1 MKKVY
6 NQATKSDMPLDSSVI
21 SSTPTA
27 PKTTKSKI
35 NVIGKKTGTSKS
47 ATSSKSA
54 TTKNSTASKSSSTSK
69 TQTSSTK
76 KSSVLKSNSIE
87 LQDLEKLNDDNLKK
101 LTFRTKRNRVVIITL
116 ALLLVIAI
124 ASIIIY
130 STISK
135 LENNCFLEVRG
146 DASATYVIDGKE
158 LEKFRTPSNLQGN
171 RILEFDTDIKIES
184 SGSYYVHFQILCYQN
199 EVLLNN
205 TLVYNPNLEL
215 FELGLDGCY
224 YSREMISGNQTV
236 DLCQGV
242 VLDMQYEHSLTVDN
256 FTMKIITVFERV

>member
-27 PKTTKSKI
+27 PKSTKAKI
-35 NVIGKKTGTSKS
+35 NVIGKKS
-47 ATSSKSA
+47 SSKS
-54 TTKNSTASKSSSTSK
+54 STNAK
-69 TQTSSTK
+69 TPTGSIK
-76 KSSVLKSNSIE
+76 KTSVLKSNSIE

-101 LTFRTKRNRVVIITL
+101 FTFRKRRNRVVIIIL
-116 ALLLVIAI
+116 SVLLVVAI

-135 LENNCFLEVRG
+135 LENNCFLEVEG

-199 EVLLNN
+199 GELLDN
-205 TLVYNPNLEL
+205 TLIYNPNLAL

-224 YSREMISGNQTV
+224 YSRDVISGDQTI

-242 VLDMQYEHSLTVDN
+242 VLDMEYEHSLNVNN
-256 FTMKIITVFERV
+256 FTMKIVTVFDSV